1 MTKALFSVL
10 VAVFISL
17 ATSTAHSRD
26 RHEEIHKAIEK
37 NNIEGVRTLLDA
49 KTNPNLRKDTRAS
62 PTFLTQAARL
72 GREEIVSLLL
82 QHGVDVDGEDGDA
95 MTPLMWA
102 SWNGHLK
109 VVNLLIKAGSD
120 VNARDKRGDS
130 VLSYAILG
138 KSADVI
144 ARLKAAGAK

>member
-1 MTKALFSVL
+1 
-10 VAVFISL
+10 
-17 ATSTAHSRD
+17 
-26 RHEEIHKAIEK
+26 
-37 NNIEGVRTLLDA
+37 
-49 KTNPNLRKDTRAS
+49 
-62 PTFLTQAARL
+62 
-72 GREEIVSLLL
+72 
-82 QHGVDVDGEDGDA
+82 